1 MDKCQTNL
9 LKQGTYGFVSEA
21 GEEKIEFKEGFVLY
35 QNDDY
40 VIKNYKIIID
50 NPNVGGAIYQEQEYL
65 SENAIVTVPFDF
77 ANASEELIL
86 SFKDGVAVDIA
97 LPIKTILADKQT
109 ADAKVASRYTGNVA
123 LKIATGINLLNVFWK
138 KANDTITKSIVK
150 VYFLTKKDH
159 KYLVLEKETQDYYL
173 AVPNL
178 AFGTYEVEVEE
189 YAGERSVIL
198 VKETETLANHPSE
211 IKKAIKKGK

>member
-40 VIKNYKIIID
+40 VIGNYKIIID

-65 SENAIVTVPFDF
+65 SENGIVTVPFDF

-109 ADAKVASRYTGNVA
+109 ADAKVAARYTGNVA
-123 LKIATGINLLNVFWK
+123 LKIASGINLLNIFWK

-159 KYLVLEKETQDYYL
+159 KYLVLEKETQEYYL

-189 YAGERSVIL
+189 FAGERSVIL